1 MTAEIKETL
10 KRTVVEAGRTMV
22 RQGLTLGTWG
32 NVSLRD
38 LETGLV
44 YITPSGIPYLEI
56 QVEDIVVLNSAQEV
70 VGGHR
75 IPSVEHG
82 MHIAVYNARQDA
94 NAVVHSHP
102 LYSSVL
108 GVNRMELPGMSED
121 FVQIVADKLIC
132 SEYALP
138 GTPELARNVVAALG
152 ERNGVLLPNHGTL
165 CVGEDMVRALLISH
179 VVEKTAQIYI
189 MAKSIGTPHLISQEH
204 IEAMQYYARH
214 IYGQRPAAEVE

>member
-1 MTAEIKETL
+1 MTLDIKEPL
-10 KRTVVEAGRTMV
+10 KERVVEAGRTMV
-22 RQGLTLGTWG
+22 RERLTLGTWG

-38 LETGLV
+38 PETGLI

-56 QVEDIVVLNSAQEV
+56 VVPDIVVMTRAEEV
-70 VGGHR
+70 VDGHR
-75 IPSVEHG
+75 IPSIERG
-82 MHIAVYNARQDA
+82 MHVAVYNARADV

-108 GVNRMELPGMSED
+108 GVNHMELPGMSED
-121 FVQIVADKLIC
+121 FVQIVADKIIC

-152 ERNGVLLPNHGTL
+152 ERNAVLLPNHGTL
-165 CVGEDMVRALLISH
+165 CAGEDMARALLISQA
-179 VVEKTAQIYI
+179 VEKTAQIYI

-204 IEAMQYYARH
+204 IEAMQWYARNV
-214 IYGQRPAAEVE
+214 YGQRPAAKT

>member
-1 MTAEIKETL
+1 MTAEIKESL
-10 KRTVVEAGRTMV
+10 KKTVVEAGQTMV
-22 RQGLTLGTWG
+22 RERLTLGTWG

-38 LETGLV
+38 PETGLI
-44 YITPSGIPYLEI
+44 YITPSGIPYMEI
-56 QVEDIVVLNSAQEV
+56 QVADIVVMNSDEEV
-70 VGGHR
+70 VDGHR
-75 IPSVEHG
+75 IPSIERG
-82 MHIAVYNARQDA
+82 MHIAVYNAREDV

-108 GVNRMELPGMSED
+108 GVNHMELPGMSED
-121 FVQIVADKLIC
+121 FVQIVADKIIC

-152 ERNGVLLPNHGTL
+152 ERNAVLLPNHGTL
-165 CVGEDMVRALLISH
+165 CAGEDMTRALLISQA
-179 VVEKTAQIYI
+179 VEKTAQIYI

-214 IYGQRPAAEVE
+214 LYGQRPEAL

>member
-1 MTAEIKETL
+1 
-10 KRTVVEAGRTMV
+10 MV
-22 RQGLTLGTWG
+22 RERLTLGTWG

-38 LETGLV
+38 PDSGYI

-56 QVEDIVVLNSAQEV
+56 QVSDIVVMDIDERV
-70 VGGHR
+70 IDGHR
-75 IPSVEHG
+75 VPSIERG
-82 MHIAVYNARQDA
+82 MHTAVYKAREDV

-121 FVQIVADKLIC
+121 FVQIVADKIIC

-138 GTPELARNVVAALG
+138 GTPDLARNVVAALG
-152 ERNGVLLPNHGTL
+152 ERNAVLLPNHGTL
-165 CVGEDMVRALLISH
+165 CAGEDMARALLISQA
-179 VVEKTAQIYI
+179 VEKTAQIYI

-204 IEAMQYYARH
+204 IEAMQWYARN
-214 IYGQRPAAEVE
+214 IYGQRPDAQQGAS